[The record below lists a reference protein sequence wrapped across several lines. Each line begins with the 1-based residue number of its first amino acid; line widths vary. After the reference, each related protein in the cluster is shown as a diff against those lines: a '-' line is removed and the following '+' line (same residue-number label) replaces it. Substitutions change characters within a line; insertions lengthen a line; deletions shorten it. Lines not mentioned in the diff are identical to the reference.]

1 MKGSELGEVC
11 VGEVTTWEN
20 TKLSIRS
27 SSSILLYKKS
37 SGFTKFALKS
47 PNSTKL
53 EKYEWSIENKLSK
66 SVSKIEDSDEG
77 GL

>member
-1 MKGSELGEVC
+1 MC

-20 TKLSIRS
+20 TKLSI

-37 SGFTKFALKS
+37 SGFAKLTLKS

-53 EKYEWSIENKLSK
+53 EWLIENKLSK
-66 SVSKIEDSDEG
+66 EYQK
-77 GL
+77 